1 MLKVVVFVFFSLPR
15 EPASDSALDYK
26 DFVNPTGC
34 GSSNCCSTRC
44 RSYVYQF
51 LDEQD
56 MWSLVEK
63 NPKEMGVLEKHYMK
77 VSL

>member
-1 MLKVVVFVFFSLPR
+1 MHH
-15 EPASDSALDYK
+15 
-26 DFVNPTGC
+26 
-34 GSSNCCSTRC
+34 
-44 RSYVYQF
+44 F

-63 NPKEMGVLEKHYMK
+63 NPKEIGVLEKHSIK

>member
-1 MLKVVVFVFFSLPR
+1 MH
-15 EPASDSALDYK
+15 
-26 DFVNPTGC
+26 
-34 GSSNCCSTRC
+34 
-44 RSYVYQF
+44 QF

-63 NPKEMGVLEKHYMK
+63 NPKEIGVLEKHNTK